1 MATEVGTAYVQIIP
15 SARGIKGSI
24 SSAIKG
30 EASSAGTSAG
40 SLLAGGMKK
49 AIAAAGIGTAL
60 TMGLKSVLSEGANLE
75 QTYLGGLDTIYGD
88 AADKAR
94 EYATAAQKAG
104 VSQSQYAEQ
113 AISFGAALR
122 QAYGGDTSKAVEAAN
137 TAIMDMTDNAAKM
150 GTPLQSIQDAYQ
162 GFAKQNYTMLDNL
175 KLGYGGTKTEMERL
189 LSDAEKIS
197 GVHYDISNL
206 GDVYDAIHVIQGD
219 LGLTGVA
226 AEEAAS
232 TFSGSFGAMR
242 AAAQNLM
249 GDLML
254 GENVAP
260 AMKTL
265 ADSAATF
272 LFDNLI
278 PALGRIFQSL
288 PVAMSTFIQS
298 GLPQFLAAGKQ
309 MVQALYTGAQT
320 QLPTMISSMM
330 NALVGLSGKIRAGLG
345 SFVDLGLKL
354 IQSIATGIISNI
366 PTFIETVPTIIEN
379 FAGVVNDNA
388 PKILNTGVSIIK
400 ALAMGIVKA
409 VPLLVANMP
418 KIIKA
423 IVALVKAFNWVNLGK
438 VVVKGISKGLSAA
451 GGAMKSAV
459 NKGVKGVKDA
469 VSSGFT
475 AAKTKALHLIEG
487 LKTGVKTKID
497 AAKEAVKSAV
507 EKIKGF
513 FPLSIG
519 RIFSGL
525 KLPHFSV
532 SGGQAPFGIGGK
544 GSMPHFSV
552 SWYKKAMETPYLFTG
567 PTLFGA
573 GEAGDEMLYGRKA
586 LMNDISEAISGDN
599 HGGATITNYFTV
611 NGADSPEEFAR
622 QVARTMKLEMRT
634 I

>member
-24 SSAIKG
+24 SSALKG

-40 SLLAGGMKK
+40 GLIAGGMKK

-60 TMGLKSVLSEGANLE
+60 TMGLKAALSEGANLE
-75 QTYLGGLDTIYGD
+75 QTFLGGLDTIYGD

-104 VSQSQYAEQ
+104 VSQSQYANQ

-122 QAYGGDTSKAVEAAN
+122 QAYGGDTSKAIEAAN

-150 GTPLQSIQDAYQ
+150 GTPLESIQDAYQ

-519 RIFSGL
+519 RVFSGL